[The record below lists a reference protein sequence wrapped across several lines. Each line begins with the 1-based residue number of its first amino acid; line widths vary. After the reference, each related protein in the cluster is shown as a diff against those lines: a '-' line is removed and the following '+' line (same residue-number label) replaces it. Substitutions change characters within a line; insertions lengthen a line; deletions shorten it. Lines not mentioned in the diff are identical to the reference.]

1 MQEQKYMPSA
11 MAANTK
17 PEPDICMCKAWGKAL
32 TPPNGESGKG
42 VIEGRRAADAFEKR
56 AHIPTVCRR
65 SLPGNHSAQT
75 VRGGLSPRMP
85 KAKPS
90 EHAYDNPRVPCA
102 EPEATKPLAYQWT
115 KCTHPRATPAARR
128 PGFRAAFRGFL
139 AGSRR
144 YLIPV
149 IRDVRADGKVDEYVR
164 GSVTCKL

>member
-1 MQEQKYMPSA
+1 MPSA

-75 VRGGLSPRMP
+75 VLGGLSPRNRPNMRP
-85 KAKPS
+85 TTPR
-90 EHAYDNPRVPCA
+90 RVPCA
-102 EPEATKPLAYQWT
+102 EPRPRGDKAIWHINGQSAR
-115 KCTHPRATPAARR
+115 THAPPRRAPARV
-128 PGFRAAFRGFL
+128 PGRVPRVRGGTSFRSFVTFERTGRTS
-139 AGSRR
+139 SRST
-144 YLIPV
+144 
-149 IRDVRADGKVDEYVR
+149 R
-164 GSVTCKL
+164 GSVSCNFDKFRLC

>member
-90 EHAYDNPRVPCA
+90 EHRVRQP
-102 EPEATKPLAYQWT
+102 
-115 KCTHPRATPAARR
+115 PRAVSPSPRRQSHWHINGQSARTHAPPPPR
-128 PGFRAAFRGFL
+128 AGPGSGPRS

-164 GSVTCKL
+164 GSR

>member
-42 VIEGRRAADAFEKR
+42 VNEGRRAADAFEKR

-75 VRGGLSPRMP
+75 VRGGLSPRNRRLTQRR
-85 KAKPS
+85 KA
-90 EHAYDNPRVPCA
+90 
-102 EPEATKPLAYQWT
+102 Q
-115 KCTHPRATPAARR
+115 
-128 PGFRAAFRGFL
+128 RGR
-139 AGSRR
+139 GR
-144 YLIPV
+144 YSFWIH
-149 IRDVRADGKVDEYVR
+149 
-164 GSVTCKL
+164 